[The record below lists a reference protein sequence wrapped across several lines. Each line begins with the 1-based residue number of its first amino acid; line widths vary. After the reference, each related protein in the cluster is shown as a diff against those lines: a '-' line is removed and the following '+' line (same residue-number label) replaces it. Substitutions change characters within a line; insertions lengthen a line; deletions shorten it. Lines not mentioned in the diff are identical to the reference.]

1 MAEKVEIVA
10 YRIEVERYL
19 TAIVQE
25 AGHLP
30 HVVKNTRDAVDLLV
44 AMHPALVVVALDS
57 PHLKFQELF
66 RKIRSVSNVPV
77 VVLSNA
83 GLESEPDHEAV
94 PPVLLPFLPSA
105 AQLHNVMA
113 NFLAGSPVEGSNG
126 AGRGE
131 TMPFEAPTVE
141 TPLPPEALEGPA
153 NLGEGEEIAGDTE
166 RASVGSF
173 DVQAPVA
180 ATAQPLE
187 PDPRGERSSEQAADR
202 FRSDVFEDE
211 PDLEKDPSSEI
222 RIPSDLSPSSDTPLG
237 GEEEE
242 PLEDP
247 DEAFEDDPDE
257 ETEAHETRSLLEPE
271 RRYEVESLDGIRHGA
286 WKARYTENGEE
297 TLELNRKAE
306 KLIPKRFYETPDRR
320 KAGDPP
326 ALTGKEAAVGGEI
339 PSSPPRR
346 PFRAIPANLNPPKE
360 RMRTPLSQPQSS
372 EPERSASI
380 HPLPQ
385 PSPSPTGRGS
395 PIWEPLTRAY
405 SMLQSTGYLS
415 VVVLAVILLSAIAL
429 ALYAIKVSSIDFLH
443 QMGNLEDPLHR
454 TTKEVEAE
462 LFPEG
467 EKASAPAPEKP
478 PLEIPELPDPE
489 APVTIPPLAGVAR
502 RDFGHESPQAPD
514 FDTVQQARRIVAE
527 DFFRKGVKR
536 SDNSDVEIA
545 FYKKALEL
553 DPRMGSAWYNLG
565 IVHTNRRNY
574 GDAIAAYRE
583 AIRVQPDFLDAYYA
597 LGVVSRTVGD
607 LPQALEAF
615 QHIALFAP
623 DHPRVHLELAKIY
636 IQQKKHTAALA
647 ALHKQLEISRDP
659 KEIAI
664 CRQLIERLE
673 KIER

>member
-30 HVVKNTRDAVDLLV
+30 HVVKNTRDAVDLLM

-57 PHLKFQELF
+57 PRIKFQELF
-66 RKIRSVSNVPV
+66 RRIRSVSNVPV

-113 NFLAGSPVEGSNG
+113 NFLAEG
-126 AGRGE
+126 AE
-131 TMPFEAPTVE
+131 KTPFEAPTVE
-141 TPLPPEALEGPA
+141 THLPRETLAGQADIEEEGTQSVEAIEPSPA
-153 NLGEGEEIAGDTE
+153 GSSQAE
-166 RASVGSF
+166 ASVT
-173 DVQAPVA
+173 A
-180 ATAQPLE
+180 AAQPIESDRSQTPPSDLPEQRSESDAFEEE
-187 PDPRGERSSEQAADR
+187 PEPSET
-202 FRSDVFEDE
+202 
-211 PDLEKDPSSEI
+211 PPSEI
-222 RIPSDLSPSSDTPLG
+222 RIPSDLSPAARNAL
-237 GEEEE
+237 EEEE

-247 DEAFEDDPDE
+247 TEAFEEEPDE
-257 ETEAHETRSLLEPE
+257 ESDEGKERSYLEPE

-286 WKARYTENGEE
+286 WKAKYTEKAQE

-306 KLIPKRFYETPDRR
+306 QLIPKRFYETPDGR
-320 KAGDPP
+320 
-326 ALTGKEAAVGGEI
+326 KEAAPAPPSGGGTAGEREI
-339 PSSPPRR
+339 PPVPPRR
-346 PFRAIPANLNPPKE
+346 PFRSMPANLNPQKE
-360 RMRTPLSQPQSS
+360 RVRTPLAQPRGS
-372 EPERSASI
+372 EPERPASI
-380 HPLPQ
+380 HPISEPAP
-385 PSPSPTGRGS
+385 PSIQRPVPL
-395 PIWEPLTRAY
+395 WEPLSRAY
-405 SMLQSTGYLS
+405 STLQSTGYLS
-415 VVVLAVILLSAIAL
+415 VVVLAVILLGAIAL
-429 ALYAIKVSSIDFLH
+429 ALYAIKVSSVDFLH
-443 QMGNLEDPLHR
+443 QMGNLEDSLHR
-454 TTKEVEAE
+454 STTEVEGE
-462 LFPEG
+462 LFPKG
-467 EKASAPAPEKP
+467 EKVPAPP
-478 PLEIPELPDPE
+478 PEASPLPIPEVTE
-489 APVTIPPLAGVAR
+489 SEGATTIPPLAGVSR

-527 DFFRKGVKR
+527 DFFRKGVQR
-536 SDNSDVEIA
+536 SDNSEAEVA

-565 IVHTNRRNY
+565 IIHTNRRNY
-574 GDAIAAYRE
+574 GEAIAAYRQ
-583 AIRVQPDFLDAYYA
+583 AIRVQPDLLDAYYA

-623 DHPRVHLELAKIY
+623 NHPRVHLELAKIY
-636 IQQKKHTAALA
+636 IQQKKHTEALA